1 MGYRM
6 MARLCCLPLAVA
18 LLISQAD
25 VLAQEATAP
34 GSKGR
39 YQGLTTWQEQALS
52 SARTDQE
59 KSNVLRDTVRRG
71 RYSGVPRLQRMFNN
85 FDKPFDFDNQLPG
98 ISTAIRLLA
107 SDNKNGL
114 IRVCSA

>member
-1 MGYRM
+1 
-6 MARLCCLPLAVA
+6 
-18 LLISQAD
+18 
-25 VLAQEATAP
+25 
-34 GSKGR
+34 
-39 YQGLTTWQEQALS
+39 
-52 SARTDQE
+52 
-59 KSNVLRDTVRRG
+59 
-71 RYSGVPRLQRMFNN
+71 MFNN